1 MRIAIG
7 IILLLL
13 AALLQTTLIS
23 RITLLQGFAD
33 FVLIVM
39 IAWMLQPGNHTDWKW
54 GIPAG
59 LIVGYVSALPDWAP
73 LVGYVAAAAIC
84 QLLNQRIWQVRLL
97 TLVSATLLGTLAL
110 HIVTLGYMFLNASPI
125 DALEAL
131 NLITVPTML
140 LNLILIL
147 PTNGIMGELVK
158 LLDPTQEPA

>member
-7 IILLLL
+7 IFLLLL

-23 RITLLQGFAD
+23 RIALLQGFAD
-33 FVLIVM
+33 LVLVVM
-39 IAWMLQPGNHTDWKW
+39 IAWMLQSGNHTDWKW

-59 LIVGYVSALPDWAP
+59 LIVGYASALPDFVP
-73 LVGYVAAAAIC
+73 LAGYIAAAAIT
-84 QLLNQRIWQVRLL
+84 QLLSQRIWQLRLL
-97 TLVSATLLGTLAL
+97 TLLSATLLGTLAIHVL
-110 HIVTLGYMFLNASPI
+110 TLGYMFLNASPI
-125 DALEAL
+125 DAVEAL